1 MINIKQS
8 IEILGILKSNFESF
22 FSFFIPKIHQSNRS
36 IFPWIKS
43 KKSWCGKKQVMSRK
57 GVTPQYPV
65 GNKRGWF
72 NESRAKSAAL
82 VVVAA
87 VAPHPQPHSY
97 KMDWGCWWGPLT
109 PTSLLQSPSSKRHII
124 FFRYDCGVSSLFSR
138 PRWKHALEF
147 FPSKIF
153 RLWWHLWTCALYIS
167 APMPIIFSPKV
178 FCFWVH

>member
-1 MINIKQS
+1 
-8 IEILGILKSNFESF
+8 
-22 FSFFIPKIHQSNRS
+22 
-36 IFPWIKS
+36 
-43 KKSWCGKKQVMSRK
+43 MSRK

-124 FFRYDCGVSSLFSR
+124 FFVGSPLYSLGLVENMRWNFFLQRFFGCGGTSELVRCTYLPRCPSYSLQKYFVSGSINCPFPTKSLSLSLSLPAFHSSLFLFSCF
-138 PRWKHALEF
+138 WNIKN
-147 FPSKIF
+147 
-153 RLWWHLWTCALYIS
+153 
-167 APMPIIFSPKV
+167 IFSRKKL
-178 FCFWVH
+178 FYKLWCFDFYFHIG